1 MSNEDKRDQYVN
13 KSITLPFK
21 DSPQG
26 GKQETDD
33 SWYDP
38 DLIRESLSSSGQ
50 VSDYGDLKSIHTQ
63 MNAAR
68 ASLYRIVSE
77 QADTDRS
84 LSVAEQQYKR
94 SWNRSYIGASGTDKI
109 RSTMADIE
117 NEELQ
122 NKLIELQ
129 IRSKEL
135 ARRAQFLR
143 DDLKASESLS
153 NDYRQL
159 IRSTS

>member
-1 MSNEDKRDQYVN
+1 MGNEDMRERYVR
-13 KSITLPFK
+13 KGITLPF
-21 DSPQG
+21 DGAPPG
-26 GKQETDD
+26 DGDADD

-38 DLIRESLSSSGQ
+38 EQISESLNSSGQ
-50 VSDYGDLKSIHTQ
+50 VADYGDLKNIHVQ

-68 ASLYRIVSE
+68 TSLYRIISE
-77 QADTDRS
+77 QSKTDRE
-84 LSVAEQQYKR
+84 LSVAEQKYKR
-94 SWNRSYIGASGTDKI
+94 AWNRSYIGAVGTDKI

-122 NKLIELQ
+122 NRLIELQ

-135 ARRAQFLR
+135 TRRAQFLR